1 MILLQK
7 ADGSEIPL
15 NSSQIFK
22 NLIERNIRKIIVNDQ
37 ERTDPNKMQ
46 NKMRNS

>member
-37 ERTDPNKMQ
+37 ERTDPNKIQ